1 MNVPAFLLGASS
13 LVLATFAIR
22 AALSSWTHLTGRVMV
37 LGDSVTAHGGYVAVL
52 QRAFPRLT
60 FENHGVVGQSTR
72 AMLDR
77 ARPLLTPG
85 AYAGVIV
92 MGGLNDGDRPAA
104 WTTGNLS
111 AIYQAAKAA
120 GARVAALSE
129 TPVSSYPSW
138 TSGAQARAEG
148 ARRWVLAKPT
158 HVDVA
163 VDTWGPIKGHREY
176 YAPDGLH
183 LNAAGQAALGQA
195 VVRKLR

>member
-1 MNVPAFLLGASS
+1 
-13 LVLATFAIR
+13 
-22 AALSSWTHLTGRVMV
+22 MV
-37 LGDSVTAHGGYVAVL
+37 LGDSVTAHGGYVSVL
-52 QRAFPRLT
+52 QRAFPRLA

-92 MGGLNDGDRPAA
+92 MGGLNDGDRPVS

-111 AIYQAAKAA
+111 AIYAAAKAS

-148 ARRWVLAKPT
+148 ARRWVLGKPA
-158 HVDVA
+158 HVDVSI
-163 VDTWGPIKGHREY
+163 DTWAPIKGHREY

-183 LNAAGQAALGQA
+183 LNAAGQQVLGQYVA
-195 VVRKLR
+195 RKLR